1 MISPHDANSGTVVL
15 HCTRCQRPVRWQVPE
30 RRRWFLRASGKSLL
44 PIVQQTSDLAAIVLQ
59 QGREIPYS
67 FMFEVQMF
75 DYDQAALLAS
85 TLATFA
91 CVFGVLSVFL
101 LVR

>member
-1 MISPHDANSGTVVL
+1 M
-15 HCTRCQRPVRWQVPE
+15 
-30 RRRWFLRASGKSLL
+30 
-44 PIVQQTSDLAAIVLQ
+44 QQTSDLAAIIVRHER
-59 QGREIPYS
+59 GIPCSS
-67 FMFEVQMF
+67 FLEVQMF

>member
-1 MISPHDANSGTVVL
+1 M
-15 HCTRCQRPVRWQVPE
+15 PVM
-30 RRRWFLRASGKSLL
+30 K
-44 PIVQQTSDLAAIVLQ
+44 QTSDLAAIVPQ
-59 QGREIPYS
+59 QGREIACSS
-67 FMFEVQMF
+67 FFEVQMF
-75 DYDQAALLAS
+75 DYDQAALVAS

>member
-1 MISPHDANSGTVVL
+1 MLQERISL
-15 HCTRCQRPVRWQVPE
+15 PVT
-30 RRRWFLRASGKSLL
+30 
-44 PIVQQTSDLAAIVLQ
+44 QQTSNLTAIIPQ
-59 QGREIPYS
+59 QRREIPCSS
-67 FMFEVQMF
+67 FLEVQMF